1 MSDYEHCS
9 SPSRAATA
17 DPSCRIPPRSR
28 CPTIRPQ
35 QQCRWQLQ
43 RDAGRDRAPSSDL
56 PGVERQR
63 DRAFLHPCSALRL
76 FPCGRTASQLY
87 RGALRPLQMD
97 LRAAGRY
104 FARRHDGL
112 SIASMRLHL
121 SSPTA
126 VAATRPR
133 TRAGRRT
140 TSGAIRFDRSARRL
154 SAEPRRSFSG
164 HEVFYIV
171 APDTTEDTPSQDLAV
186 RYFPHV
192 PVRGGLSG
200 HRSFFTSRKA
210 ETMLGWKHPAR
221 GVDHVGS
228 SR

>member
-1 MSDYEHCS
+1 
-9 SPSRAATA
+9 
-17 DPSCRIPPRSR
+17 
-28 CPTIRPQ
+28 
-35 QQCRWQLQ
+35 
-43 RDAGRDRAPSSDL
+43 
-56 PGVERQR
+56 
-63 DRAFLHPCSALRL
+63 
-76 FPCGRTASQLY
+76 
-87 RGALRPLQMD
+87 
-97 LRAAGRY
+97 
-104 FARRHDGL
+104 
-112 SIASMRLHL
+112 MRFHFVVDDW
-121 SSPTA
+121 S
-126 VAATRPR
+126 VAANHESRKSESDIPNHVWGYTRLD
-133 TRAGRRT
+133 A
-140 TSGAIRFDRSARRL
+140 AADACLL
-154 SAEPRRSFSG
+154 SLEAPFRG